1 MNAPSL
7 RQAVSPLVIGIDH
20 LTIAVRDLEKSI
32 AWYEATLGFSLA
44 ERKLVNGD
52 KTSMK
57 VAILTSGPVR
67 VVLVEGSEPESQVS
81 RFIEQKGEGVTH
93 VALAVSSLDDALRRV
108 EAVARPALPEVRGD
122 GIRQVFLEQD
132 PESGVRIELVER
144 AGGTFS
150 ERSLREMFVALEER
164 DLF

>member
-7 RQAVSPLVIGIDH
+7 RQALGPLVIGIDH
-20 LTIAVRDLEKSI
+20 LTVAVRDLEKSI
-32 AWYEATLGFSLA
+32 AWYEATLGFTLS
-44 ERKLVNGD
+44 ERKLVSGD

-57 VAILTSGPVR
+57 AAILTSGPVR

-81 RFIEQKGEGVTH
+81 RFIEQKGEGVSH

-108 EAVARPALPEVRGD
+108 EAVTRPALPEVSEG
-122 GIRQVFLEQD
+122 GLRQAFLRRD

-144 AGGTFS
+144 AGGEFS